1 MSSGQ
6 TSTDFLRN
14 NNNNT
19 TTTATSTQHNA
30 EPLHNSS
37 RTALGWFLQQTKGWP
52 RSLWTNKITTPRH
65 KHFYKTPTHT
75 KSSPKT
81 PPPHS
86 KTSSSIFSKT
96 SSSQEASAS
105 KSTNNYTLPVQF
117 LPNFMAFPKY
127 TKHVPPQTHSFQ

>member
-1 MSSGQ
+1 MSSDQ

-37 RTALGWFLQQTKGWP
+37 RTTPGWFLQWTRGWP
-52 RSLWTNKITTPRH
+52 WSLWTNKITTRH
-65 KHFYKTPTHT
+65 KYFYKTPTIT

-81 PPPHS
+81 PPLHS

-105 KSTNNYTLPVQF
+105 KSINNFTPPVQS
-117 LPNFMAFPKY
+117 LLNFMAFPKY
-127 TKHVPPQTHSFQ
+127 TKQVPPSDP